1 MTMPHGKRTILDRN
15 KNIVLGYILIS
26 CTFCTQIVFANQDIE
41 PRSNNIQFKSFLENA
56 SNMSRLYGVIV
67 SRNGE
72 IILEDY
78 FQESHRDKL
87 VNIKSA
93 SKSVISALVGIAIQ
107 HGYISGIN
115 APIKDYF
122 GDLSEDI
129 FDEEKNNITIS
140 DLLSMQSGLR
150 PTSNRNY
157 GVWVLSNDWVKFAL
171 TQSMEAS
178 PGTIMRYSTGNT
190 HLLSAILTRATGK
203 STLEFAREYLSDSL
217 GFSLAPWPTDPQGI
231 YFGGNDMEMT
241 ARQMLQF
248 GELYLNGGQ
257 IKGEQIISEEWVQL
271 SLKRHAISTRERGR
285 YYGYGWW
292 LKNMA
297 GYEVKYAWGY
307 GGQYIILV
315 PELNLVVVTT
325 SSSTPHQDRRSHRR
339 ALTNSI
345 ENDIIQTVSD
355 SLQ

>member
-1 MTMPHGKRTILDRN
+1 MTMPHEKSTILARN
-15 KNIVLGYILIS
+15 KNIVLGFILII
-26 CTFCTQIVFANQDIE
+26 CTFCTQLVFANQNNE
-41 PRSNNIQFKSFLENA
+41 PRPKNIQFKSFLENA
-56 SNMSRLYGVIV
+56 SNMTRLYGVVV
-67 SRNGE
+67 SQNGK

-93 SKSVISALVGIAIQ
+93 SKSIISALVGIAIQ
-107 HGYISGIN
+107 HGYIRGTDV
-115 APIKDYF
+115 AIKDYF
-122 GDLSEDI
+122 GDLSEDN

-171 TQSMEAS
+171 SQHMEAR
-178 PGTIMRYSTGNT
+178 PGTVMRYSTGNT
-190 HLLSAILTRATGK
+190 HLLSAILTKATGK

-217 GFSLAPWPTDPQGI
+217 GFNLAPWPTDPQGI

-257 IKGEQIISEEWVQL
+257 IKEEQIISEDWVNL
-271 SLKRHAISTRERGR
+271 SLKRHARSTRERGR

-292 LKNMA
+292 LKKMA
-297 GYEVKYAWGY
+297 GYKVKYAWGY

-339 ALTNSI
+339 TLTDII

-355 SLQ
+355 SLK

>member
-1 MTMPHGKRTILDRN
+1 MTMLQNKSTTLIRN
-15 KNIVLGYILIS
+15 KNIVRGYILVIS
-26 CTFCTQIVFANQDIE
+26 IFCMQLVFANQDNE
-41 PRSNNIQFKSFLENA
+41 PPSNGIQFNSFLKNA
-56 SNMSRLYGVIV
+56 SNMPRLYGVVV
-67 SRNGE
+67 SLNGE

-78 FQESHRDKL
+78 FQGSHRDKL

-107 HGYISGIN
+107 YGYIQGVDV
-115 APIKDYF
+115 PIKDYF
-122 GDLSEDI
+122 GELVIDN
-129 FDEEKNNITIS
+129 FDDEKNNISIS
-140 DLLSMQSGLR
+140 DLLTMQSGLR

-157 GVWVLSNDWVKFAL
+157 GVWVFSKDWVNFAL
-171 TQSMEAS
+171 SQPMEAS

-190 HLLSAILTRATGK
+190 HLLSAILTKATGK
-203 STLEFAREYLSDSL
+203 STFEFAREYLGESL
-217 GFSLAPWPTDPQGI
+217 GFNLAPWPTDPQGI

-257 IKGEQIISEEWVQL
+257 VKEKQILSEDWVML

-292 LKNMA
+292 LKKMA
-297 GYEVKYAWGY
+297 GYDVKYAWGY

-315 PELNLVVVTT
+315 PELNLVIVTT

-339 ALTNSI
+339 ALTNII
-345 ENDIIQTVSD
+345 ENDIIQAVSD
-355 SLQ
+355 SLK